1 MLGEGVLFIP
11 CLMLEAA
18 KLLPVG
24 QIQPAACFVQSLN
37 NSFYIFKL
45 LKKSQKN
52 IL

>member
-11 CLMLEAA
+11 CLMLEVA
-18 KLLPVG
+18 KLLPMD
-24 QIQPAACFVQSLN
+24 QIQPGAYFVQSLN
-37 NSFYIFKL
+37 NNFYIFKL